1 LFIVVL
7 FCAKYK
13 ATIISTMGK
22 LRFALVLLQKKV
34 LSDNSDLK
42 FTKTCRYNQGKYLL
56 FYCIIDD

>member
-34 LSDNSDLK
+34 LSDNSDLE
-42 FTKTCRYNQGKYLL
+42 
-56 FYCIIDD
+56 

>member
-34 LSDNSDLK
+34 LSDNSDFK
-42 FTKTCRYNQGKYLL
+42 NAIL
-56 FYCIIDD
+56 FLHDFSG